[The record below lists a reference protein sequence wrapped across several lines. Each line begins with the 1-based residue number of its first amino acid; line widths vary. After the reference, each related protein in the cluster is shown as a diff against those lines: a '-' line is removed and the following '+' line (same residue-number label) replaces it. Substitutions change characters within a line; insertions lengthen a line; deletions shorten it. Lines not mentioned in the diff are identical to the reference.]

1 MRPPRRVFYFS
12 GKSLK
17 QIAEIAG
24 GPPLVIH
31 DDHGRKE
38 DAMFTISLVFVSTA
52 LFGAHVWDLYQD
64 LRQAMPL
71 ISTEPSE

>member
-1 MRPPRRVFYFS
+1 
-12 GKSLK
+12 
-17 QIAEIAG
+17 
-24 GPPLVIH
+24 
-31 DDHGRKE
+31 
-38 DAMFTISLVFVSTA
+38 MFTISLVFVSTA